1 MSESASKN
9 EPTLT
14 TAVLWRRNLEA
25 IKTRPPQELS
35 GLQELLLLQPWP
47 GPWVQARDGSLLA
60 PVPEKQPLT
69 ACFSTYD
76 RTKEAQRWL
85 EGIPT
90 SSLVLWGGPSP
101 QAILG
106 LLERSVPLIVIIEPR
121 LAFWQATLSS
131 ADWSEILTHPSI
143 FIPST
148 PQEFNHLLQTR
159 HLPLWDRTLSVVEWR
174 ATADFERDAWNH
186 AWQQVQD
193 SWKGDLSTQARM
205 GRLWLRQSLT
215 NLARLKPF
223 RLVWEPWDTV
233 IIAGAGPGL
242 ESALESPSNRKLL
255 FDRPA
260 NVKLFAV
267 DTALPALICRGIE
280 PDLIVSLDGQM
291 VSYQHFLP
299 AFPPHIPIL
308 ADLAS
313 LPLLNRLTNP
323 LLRFLSAQPLH
334 RWIASRYPDL
344 PQLLT
349 PFGQVAGS
357 ALEAAYQWGAQKAL
371 LWGLDFAYP
380 QAKTYARGTYIYPYF
395 DQRANRLQPLDSN
408 MVGFAFRT
416 SSVQHWQTPQGLS
429 YTNAVL
435 QGYRTQL
442 QTGVATWSMNF
453 ESWDGKGLPL
463 QLPVTGRTSP
473 HKGATF
479 LSILTNPEQ
488 WKEFQ
493 RDLQRLWSSLPK
505 PAPEQTWRTYAQT
518 LSSAQ
523 VEAWLALWPLA
534 AWSNG
539 HTGSGP
545 ASLTSSWQEIF
556 ADSRQKALEI
566 LRDI

>member
-1 MSESASKN
+1 MIDAE
-9 EPTLT
+9 
-14 TAVLWRRNLEA
+14 LWRRNLEA

-35 GLQELLLLQPWP
+35 GLQGLLELQPWP

-60 PVPEKQPLT
+60 PIPEKQPLT

-76 RTKEAQRWL
+76 RAKEAQRWL

-90 SSLVLWGGPSP
+90 TSLVHWGGPSP
-101 QAILG
+101 QAMIG
-106 LLERSVPLIVIIEPR
+106 LLERQIPLIVIIEPR
-121 LAFWQATLSS
+121 LAFWQAALSS
-131 ADWSEILTHPSI
+131 ADWTGILTHPSV

-148 PQEFNHLLQTR
+148 PQEFVHCLQTR

-174 ATADFERDAWNH
+174 PTADFERDAWNQ

-193 SWKGDLSTQARM
+193 SWKGDLSTQTRM

-223 RLVWEPWDTV
+223 RLAWEPWDTV

-260 NVKLFAV
+260 SHRLFAV
-267 DTALPALICRGIE
+267 DTALPALVCRGIE

-299 AFPPHIPIL
+299 AFPPQTPIL

-313 LPLLNRLTNP
+313 LPLLNRLKNP

-334 RWIASRYPDL
+334 RWISSRYPDL

-357 ALEAAYQWGAQKAL
+357 ALEAAYLWGAKKAL

-380 QAKTYARGTYIYPYF
+380 QAKTYARGTYVYPYF
-395 DQRANRLQPLDSN
+395 DQRANRLQPLDSQ

-416 SSVQHWQTPQGLS
+416 SSVQRWQIPQGLS

-435 QGYRTQL
+435 QGYRSQL

-453 ESWDGKGLPL
+453 EPWDGHGLPL
-463 QLPVTGRTSP
+463 QLPAVDRMSPRQAFTSV
-473 HKGATF
+473 TF
-479 LSILTNPEQ
+479 LPNDGR

-493 RDLQRLWSSLPK
+493 HDLYRLWTSLPT
-505 PAPEQTWRTYAQT
+505 PAPEQTWRAYAQT
-518 LSSAQ
+518 LSNTQA
-523 VEAWLALWPLA
+523 EAWLALWPLA
-534 AWSNG
+534 AWSSG
-539 HTGSGP
+539 HSSGGH
-545 ASLTSSWQEIF
+545 SSGELSSNNTVPLISAWQEIF

>member
-1 MSESASKN
+1 MTNTE
-9 EPTLT
+9 
-14 TAVLWRRNLEA
+14 LWHRNLEA
-25 IKTRPPQELS
+25 IKTRQPQELS
-35 GLQELLLLQPWP
+35 GLQGLLLLQPWP

-101 QAILG
+101 QALQG
-106 LLERSVPLIVIIEPR
+106 LIERTVPLIMIIEPR
-121 LAFWQATLSS
+121 LAFWQAALSS
-131 ADWSEILTHPSI
+131 ADWTKILTHPSV

-148 PQEFNHLLQTR
+148 PSEFIQLLQTW

-174 ATADFERDAWNH
+174 ATADFDRSDWNH

-193 SWKGDLSTQARM
+193 SWKGDLSTQTRM

-223 RLVWEPWDTV
+223 RLAWEPWDTV

-242 ESALESPSNRKLL
+242 ESALEAPSNRKLVY
-255 FDRPA
+255 DRPA
-260 NVKLFAV
+260 SHRLFAV
-267 DTALPALICRGIE
+267 DTALPALVCRGIE

-299 AFPPHIPIL
+299 AFSSQIPIL

-323 LLRFLSAQPLH
+323 TLRFLSAQPLH
-334 RWIASRYPDL
+334 RWIGARYPDL

-357 ALEAAYQWGAQKAL
+357 ALEAAYRWGAQKAL

-380 QAKTYARGTYIYPYF
+380 QAKTYARGTYVYPYF
-395 DQRANRLQPLDSN
+395 DQRANRLQPLDSQ

-416 SSVQHWQTPQGLS
+416 SSVQRWQTPHGLS

-435 QGYRTQL
+435 QSYRTQL

-453 ESWDGKGLPL
+453 ESWDGEGLALQLRKTGRASSRKASTSLSVLASAERWKELKKELQNLWSGLP
-463 QLPVTGRTSP
+463 
-473 HKGATF
+473 A
-479 LSILTNPEQ
+479 
-488 WKEFQ
+488 
-493 RDLQRLWSSLPK
+493 
-505 PAPEQTWRTYAQT
+505 PAPEQTWRAYAQT
-518 LSSAQ
+518 LSKAQ
-523 VEAWLALWPLA
+523 AEVWLALWPLA
-534 AWSNG
+534 AWSSG
-539 HTGSGP
+539 HPSGGHHSGGP
-545 ASLTSSWQEIF
+545 ASNAPASLSPPWQEIF